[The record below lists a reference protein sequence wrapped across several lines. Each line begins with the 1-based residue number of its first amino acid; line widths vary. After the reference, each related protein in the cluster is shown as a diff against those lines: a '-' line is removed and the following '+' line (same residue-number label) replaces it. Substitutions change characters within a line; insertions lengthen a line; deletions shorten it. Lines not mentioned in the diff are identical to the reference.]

1 VRNSSEFGDKYL
13 EALAVCQNAS
23 RAIKYM
29 WGLAE
34 ETQVA
39 GVGKKERHCSS
50 IHMDFTKILVD

>member
-1 VRNSSEFGDKYL
+1 MRNSSEFGDKYL

-39 GVGKKERHCSS
+39 GVGKKKD
-50 IHMDFTKILVD
+50 IVVQFTWTLPKF